1 MASLD
6 SHAQLR
12 ICIVAGYF
20 STKWEEKKR
29 SHLCETSHNNC
40 FGWHFIKPLELGR
53 FKMTH
58 IHLL

>member
-1 MASLD
+1 M
-6 SHAQLR
+6 
-12 ICIVAGYF
+12 AGYF
-20 STKWEEKKR
+20 STKWEGKKR

-40 FGWHFIKPLELGR
+40 CGWHFIKPLELGR